1 MSHRKSLGRGRVSPA
16 IAIVSLTLKN
26 LQDVFRRRRRHGK
39 LGGGN
44 PSGRPLRKG
53 RIFLLVP
60 ES

>member
-16 IAIVSLTLKN
+16 IANISLTLNN
-26 LQDVFRRRRRHGK
+26 LQDVFRRRTRHGK

-44 PSGRPLRKG
+44 PLGRLFRNG

-60 ES
+60 EW